1 MKTLKKTGL
10 PAVAAMLIASQLYA
24 QPVEPATSPSDPA
37 PPAAQ
42 GQLSADE
49 MLART
54 QGLAA
59 QVRVDIQRVQHLQTV
74 ARQQK
79 DIIKLSCVN
88 DKFVKL
94 KAETNIFDNVHAE
107 LTASIATD
115 ARFAVFVRVEK
126 AGADT
131 HKVREE
137 AEACAGES
145 ELSPSQSNNDV
156 TSPDITDDPT
166 VGVPFGEG
174 GGVQVEPPGYAS
186 PFN

>member
-1 MKTLKKTGL
+1 MKRFKKSGL

-24 QPVEPATSPSDPA
+24 QPVVPATPPTDPA
-37 PPAAQ
+37 APAPQ

-49 MLART
+49 MKVRSQALT
-54 QGLAA
+54 A
-59 QVRVDIQRVQHLQTV
+59 QVRTDIQRVQHLQTL

-94 KAETNIFDNVHAE
+94 KAETNIFDNTQAE
-107 LTASIATD
+107 LTASIDTD
-115 ARFAVFVRVEK
+115 ARFAVFPRLEK
-126 AGADT
+126 AGVDT

-137 AEACAGES
+137 AEACVGEGEIVPGNS
-145 ELSPSQSNNDV
+145 DATV
-156 TSPDITDDPT
+156 TSPEIEDDPT
-166 VGVPFGEG
+166 SGVPFGAVE
-174 GGVQVEPPGYAS
+174 VEPPAYAS

>member
-1 MKTLKKTGL
+1 MKRLKNSGL
-10 PAVAAMLIASQLYA
+10 AAIAAMLIAGQLYA
-24 QPVEPATSPSDPA
+24 QPVAPATPAADPA
-37 PPAAQ
+37 ARAPQ

-49 MLART
+49 MKIRSATL
-54 QGLAA
+54 GE

-94 KAETNIFDNVHAE
+94 KAETNIFDSASAE
-107 LTASIATD
+107 LTASLETD
-115 ARFAVFVRVEK
+115 ARFAVFPRVEK
-126 AGADT
+126 AGVDT

-137 AEACAGES
+137 AEACAGEGEIVPLES
-145 ELSPSQSNNDV
+145 KTTV
-156 TSPDITDDPT
+156 TSPDIPDDPT
-166 VGVPFGEG
+166 HGVPFED
-174 GGVQVEPPGYAS
+174 VEVEPPAYAS